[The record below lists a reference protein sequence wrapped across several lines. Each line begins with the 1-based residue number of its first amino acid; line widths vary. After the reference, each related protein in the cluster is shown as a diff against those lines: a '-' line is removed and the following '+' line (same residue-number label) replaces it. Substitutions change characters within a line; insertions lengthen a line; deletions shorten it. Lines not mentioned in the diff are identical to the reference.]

1 MVEKTTVERKL
12 LSSLLYDL
20 AKAFTSS
27 TIAGTASINVDRK
40 LAFEALWAFLPNF
53 HPYENQSCVFKK
65 EPKPFKIMCS
75 NIFSGFVSDSNHRMK
90 DCDQLGPNFFEAEPK
105 GGSVVGDL
113 GCFLHGRKDDG
124 GTEAFE

>member
-1 MVEKTTVERKL
+1 

-27 TIAGTASINVDRK
+27 TIAGTASANVDRK

-65 EPKPFKIMCS
+65 KQMPFKIMCS
-75 NIFSGFVSDSNHRMK
+75 HIFSNFVS
-90 DCDQLGPNFFEAEPK
+90 
-105 GGSVVGDL
+105 SVYNKARNGLTV
-113 GCFLHGRKDDG
+113 
-124 GTEAFE
+124 E